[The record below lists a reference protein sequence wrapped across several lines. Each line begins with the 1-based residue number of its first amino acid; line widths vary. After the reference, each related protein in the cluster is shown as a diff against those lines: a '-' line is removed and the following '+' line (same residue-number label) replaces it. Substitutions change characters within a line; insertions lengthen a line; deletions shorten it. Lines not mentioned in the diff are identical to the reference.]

1 MDLFYDKILKGDIIF
16 IRPENTGF
24 ELNSAHELAQTKNKY
39 YQNVLILLTKYLI
52 IDRIYKFLSDN
63 DNNDDELR

>member
-52 IDRIYKFLSDN
+52 IDRIII
-63 DNNDDELR
+63 